1 MNKSNRARVLGLTA
15 MALTGGAGIALSGPI
30 LRRRIEDLRFKQVDE
45 DAVRK
50 AEEKRAR
57 KAAKLRRDGL

>member
-1 MNKSNRARVLGLTA
+1 MNKSNRARILGLTA
-15 MALTGGAGIALSGPI
+15 MTLAGGAGIALSGPI
-30 LRRRIEDLRFKQVDE
+30 LRRRIEELRFKQTDE